1 MRFLMLIMMLAL
13 QPALPASAADIEVQP
28 TGSLGDAL
36 DSASD
41 GDTIYLQ
48 PGIYSE
54 SLAVN
59 KTVCITGQEGAV
71 IEGGIRILADG
82 VLLSGITIR
91 GSGIIL
97 SSNGSRIDG
106 CNVSGCT
113 GSGIVITGSGSSIVN
128 SSITRNGLVGI
139 EIWGSNNTVRRNRI
153 DANDDCGIIVH
164 GADNVLE
171 GNAILENLHD
181 GVEIEGSSNLIAGNN
196 VSMSRGAGI
205 EILNMSSGNVVEG
218 NTIHG
223 SGECGIEVIESYEN
237 NITGNILRGNGF
249 GIKTERATNNLISG
263 NTVHNS
269 AEDGIII
276 SDESRCNTVH
286 KNNVSSN
293 HVAGV
298 RIKGSKDNVVIGNS
312 VRGNAVGIDIS
323 SSENNTILG
332 NCVVMNGVGIHL
344 DMYSTDN
351 TLYHNAMIDNRQSA
365 LDSSVYYGKNMW
377 DSDSE
382 GNYYSD
388 HICQE
393 VCGAYEIPSG
403 EDRKNIDR
411 FPLSSWDERL
421 MDVEFVWPVS
431 GCVPAY
437 AKGLAI

>member
-1 MRFLMLIMMLAL
+1 MLIIMLAL
-13 QPALPASAADIEVQP
+13 QLALSASAADIEVLP

-36 DSASD
+36 DSESD
-41 GDTIYLQ
+41 GDTIYIQ

-59 KTVCITGQEGAV
+59 KTVSITGQEGAV
-71 IEGGIRILADG
+71 IDGEIKIIADG
-82 VLLSGITIR
+82 VVLSGITIR

-97 SSNGSRIDG
+97 SSNGSRIEG

-113 GSGIVITGSGSSIVN
+113 GSGVVITGSGNSIIN
-128 SSITRNGLVGI
+128 STIARNGLVGI
-139 EIWGSNNTVRRNRI
+139 EIWGSNNTVKWNRI
-153 DANDDCGIIVH
+153 NANDDCGIIVH
-164 GADNVLE
+164 GDGNVLE
-171 GNAILENLHD
+171 SNAILENVHD
-181 GVEIEGSSNLIAGNN
+181 GMEIEGSSNSIARNN

-218 NTIHG
+218 NTIYG
-223 SGECGIEVIESYEN
+223 NGECGIEVIESYEN
-237 NITGNILRGNGF
+237 NISGNSLDGNGF
-249 GIKTERATNNLISG
+249 GIKTERATNNLISS
-263 NTVHNS
+263 NKVQNS

-286 KNNVSSN
+286 KNNASSN
-293 HVAGV
+293 HGAGI
-298 RIKGSKDNVVIGNS
+298 RIEGSKDNVVIGNS
-312 VRGNAVGIDIS
+312 VHSNAMGIDIS
-323 SSENNTILG
+323 RSENNTIRG
-332 NCVVMNGVGIHL
+332 NRVVMNGVGVHM

-377 DSDSE
+377 DSGSE

-388 HICQE
+388 HTCRE
-393 VCGAYEIPSG
+393 VCSAYEIPSG
-403 EDRKNIDR
+403 EERNNIDR

-421 MDVEFVWPVS
+421 MDIKFVWPVP